1 LNSYNLF
8 FCCLF
13 SVAKI
18 ANIFVKSNG
27 FWRINV
33 IQPKIKAKPTHNDRH
48 GASHHMAMNNSLDY
62 YVDKLKTIV
71 KK

>member
-1 LNSYNLF
+1 MAHAMDDHDEQ
-8 FCCLF
+8 CLDGI
-13 SVAKI
+13 SDEVAVPQEVGSK
-18 ANIFVKSNG
+18 VSDE
-27 FWRINV
+27 
-33 IQPKIKAKPTHNDRH
+33 PKHGNDRH